1 MTIMNQHS
9 LNEIRSPIGERELLA
24 LKTLSFDA
32 LSAIA
37 RQLPAGQRARMAAFC
52 YGKSHL
58 HDLGLSIAAC
68 CSQAELGDAFGRNA
82 RIVEAQARSALQE
95 RLKKDGTSRAG
106 ASLGLARLRA

>member
-1 MTIMNQHS
+1 MNHHL
-9 LNEIRSPIGERELLA
+9 LNETRSPIGERELVA

-58 HDLGLSIAAC
+58 HNLGLSVAAC
-68 CSQAELGDAFGRNA
+68 CSPAELDDAFGRNA
-82 RIVEAQARSALQE
+82 RIVEAQAKSALQE
-95 RLKKDGTSRAG
+95 QGKKDGSVRVG
-106 ASLGLARLRA
+106 GLAGLGHSRLRA